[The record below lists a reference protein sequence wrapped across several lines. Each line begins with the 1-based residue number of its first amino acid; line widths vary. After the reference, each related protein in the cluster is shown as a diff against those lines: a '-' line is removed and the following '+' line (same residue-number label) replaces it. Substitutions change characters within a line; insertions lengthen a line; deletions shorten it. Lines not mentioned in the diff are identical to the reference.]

1 MSDDIIDEMTNEPNL
16 NPVDLIVKNV
26 ELNSENQHVK
36 EENEKLQEQ
45 IAQTEQNA
53 LELVDTIYQ
62 IQKENKENKEKK
74 QEEKCEYNTNGSCIF
89 HDSLVA
95 QIKSCIELT
104 TQLKHQVHDEFLYVS
119 VCILL
124 QKLENIL
131 NRG

>member
-1 MSDDIIDEMTNEPNL
+1 MSDDIVDDIVNEPSL

-26 ELNSENQHVK
+26 ELNSENKHVK

-62 IQKENKENKEKK
+62 IQKENKEK
-74 QEEKCEYNTNGSCIF
+74 QQEDKCECNTNGSCIF
-89 HDSLVA
+89 HDSLVG
-95 QIKSCIELT
+95 QIKNCIELT

-119 VCILL
+119 VCTLL
-124 QKLENIL
+124 QKLEDIL
-131 NRG
+131 KRG

>member
-1 MSDDIIDEMTNEPNL
+1 MSEDIIEEMMNEPEI

-26 ELNSENQHVK
+26 KLNSENKHVK

-62 IQKENKENKEKK
+62 IQKENREKQ
-74 QEEKCEYNTNGSCIF
+74 QEDKCEYNTNVSCIF
-89 HDSLVA
+89 HDSLVG

-104 TQLKHQVHDEFLYVS
+104 TQLKHQVHDECLYVCI
-119 VCILL
+119 CILL
-124 QKLENIL
+124 QKLEDIL
-131 NRG
+131 KKG

>member
-1 MSDDIIDEMTNEPNL
+1 MSDNIIDEMTNESGL

-26 ELNSENQHVK
+26 ELNLENQHVK

-45 IAQTEQNA
+45 IVQTEQSA

-62 IQKENKENKEKK
+62 IQKENREK
-74 QEEKCEYNTNGSCIF
+74 QQGDKCEYNTNGSCIF
-89 HDSLVA
+89 YDSLVG

-119 VCILL
+119 ICTLL
-124 QKLENIL
+124 QKLEDIL
-131 NRG
+131 KRG